1 MDEDNVAGNNDAFDT
16 DNEKSEI
23 ISRGGYS
30 VESFF

>member
-23 ISRGGYS
+23 ISIKRRI
-30 VESFF
+30 